1 MPASNPTRPP
11 GGAPDARLVTMLDLA
26 ARIRAELDRADAL
39 VAEHTGPRRRSCESA
54 LLVLRCGLDA
64 FSQAVDDEAAGL

>member
-1 MPASNPTRPP
+1 
-11 GGAPDARLVTMLDLA
+11 MLDLA

-39 VAEHTGPRRRSCESA
+39 VAEHTGPRRCSCECA
-54 LLVLRCGLDA
+54 LMVLRCGLDA